1 LEVVRLEVAVGG
13 VEAEAALVEVEGQGG
28 LCVCFREGLTY
39 QKGRRKANRGSGWA
53 RGASRR
59 GGEAFVYARNA
70 GESNA
75 VWVFMVKIGLLK

>member
-1 LEVVRLEVAVGG
+1 MTHRFFLNMNTIAPFLHNEPNLSTAHDT
-13 VEAEAALVEVEGQGG
+13 
-28 LCVCFREGLTY
+28 F
-39 QKGRRKANRGSGWA
+39 RKAKRGSGWV